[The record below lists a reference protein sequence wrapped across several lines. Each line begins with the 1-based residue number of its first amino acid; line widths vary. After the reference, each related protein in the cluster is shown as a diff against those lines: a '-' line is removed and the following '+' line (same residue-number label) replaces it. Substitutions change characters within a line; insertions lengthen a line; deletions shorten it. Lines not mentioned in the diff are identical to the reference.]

1 MENNIKVT
9 IAIAVY
15 NIEKYLKRCMDSIFN
30 QDFLEEYEILVID
43 DGSKDSSLE
52 ILKSYEGKYKNYK
65 MISQKNTGLPG
76 VRNRAIEEARGEYI
90 CFLDG
95 DDYIE
100 RDYLKKLYNSI
111 EECKEDLVVCGFNWD
126 YEGKKIPDE
135 RFSENISLE
144 EKDILKYLF
153 SNKINTAVWNKIF
166 KLSIIREN
174 KIKFPN
180 IQGAEDY
187 TFILEYLLKSKKISI
202 TNEVLYNYYQRDN
215 SLSKDISEEY
225 IINNLYILK
234 LYEEILYKNNVSID
248 DYILYFVERYVY
260 LLRDY
265 LKCKDKKK
273 KLDVIELKRDIEK
286 KIKTSVVIFNKDL
299 RLKMKIRFLK
309 LKYKGSSKING

>member
-15 NIEKYLKRCMDSIFN
+15 NIEKYLKRCMDSVFN
-30 QDFLEEYEILVID
+30 QEFLEEYEILVID
-43 DGSKDSSLE
+43 DGSKDGSLE

-65 MISQKNTGLPG
+65 IISQKNTGLPE

-111 EECKEDLVVCGFNWD
+111 EIGKEDLVVCGFNWD
-126 YEGKKIPDE
+126 YEGEKIPDE
-135 RFSENISLE
+135 RFYENINLE
-144 EKDILKYLF
+144 GKDILKYLF

-180 IQGAEDY
+180 IKGAEDY

-234 LYEEILYKNNVSID
+234 LYEEILCKNNISID

-273 KLDVIELKRDIEK
+273 KLDVIELKRVIEN

-309 LKYKGSSKING
+309 LKYKGSF